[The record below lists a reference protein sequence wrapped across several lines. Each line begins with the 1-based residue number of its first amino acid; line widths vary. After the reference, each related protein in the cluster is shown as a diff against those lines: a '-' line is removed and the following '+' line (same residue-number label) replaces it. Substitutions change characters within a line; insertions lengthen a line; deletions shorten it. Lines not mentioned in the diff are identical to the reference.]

1 MARTASAVAIVTGA
15 GSPGGIGFAAARRL
29 GRRGAHVVVVGTT
42 ERILERADE
51 LSAEGLAATGV
62 VADLREEAAV
72 ESLVS
77 LAARLGPIDVLV
89 NNAGMTSLGA
99 GRDADRRVEQLTVAE
114 WDDTLR
120 RNLSTAF
127 LVSRAVVPAMRRRR
141 RGRIVNVASTTGPL
155 AAFERAGAY
164 AAAKAGMTGLTR
176 ALAFEVASSGITVN
190 AVAPG
195 WIDTPSATDA
205 ERRAGRASP
214 IGRSGTADEVAAVVE
229 FLTSPDA
236 SYVTG
241 ALIVVD
247 GGNSIAEDHASSW
260 KR

>member
-1 MARTASAVAIVTGA
+1 MARTAPTVAIVTGA
-15 GSPGGIGFAAARRL
+15 GSLGGIGFATASRL
-29 GRRGAHVVVVGTT
+29 ARRGAHVVLVGTT
-42 ERILERADE
+42 ERVLERADE
-51 LSAEGLAATGV
+51 LSAAGLAATGV
-62 VADLREEAAV
+62 VADLRDEEAV
-72 ESLVS
+72 
-77 LAARLGPIDVLV
+77 AAMVATAAGLGTVDVLV

-99 GRDADRRVEQLTVAE
+99 GRDADRRVEQLTLDE

-176 ALAFEVASSGITVN
+176 ALAFEVASSGVTVN

-195 WIDTPSATDA
+195 WIDTPSATAA

-247 GGNSIAEDHASSW
+247 GGNSIAEDHASP
-260 KR
+260 RQR